1 MDMQMPEMDGLT
13 ATRRLRERER
23 LTGARRTPVIMLTAN
38 ALDEHV
44 RSSLQAGADAHLS
57 KPVRA
62 DRLIM
67 TLTEVMGD
75 LPRQID
81 DAVAS

>member
-1 MDMQMPEMDGLT
+1 
-13 ATRRLRERER
+13 
-23 LTGARRTPVIMLTAN
+23 
-38 ALDEHV
+38 
-44 RSSLQAGADAHLS
+44 
-57 KPVRA
+57 VRA